1 MYSRFP
7 PWTSSM
13 VAYSMYFVASY
24 SLGSCPDDLSVLGF
38 KGSSFRFFSCGQ
50 LDSSLSSKYTETSS
64 ISHPVLLKIM
74 LQ

>member
-7 PWTSSM
+7 PWTSV
-13 VAYSMYFVASY
+13 VAYCMYFVASY

-38 KGSSFRFFSCGQ
+38 RGSSFRFLSCGQ
-50 LDSSLSSKYTETSS
+50 LDNSLSSKYTETSS